1 MTGCYAQ
8 VNPAEVADV
17 PGVDYVVG
25 LNRLDDLLQFVA
37 LPKDRD
43 VRIAVS
49 DVKRQRG
56 VPVLG
61 TRTLP
66 GHTRAFLKIQEGC
79 NYSCT
84 YCIIPTARGLSRSV
98 TPREVLEQVRM
109 LADAGYREIV
119 LTGIHLGSYG
129 QDLTPKIDLTALLE
143 MIAQSRLIPRVRLS
157 SLDPREVPDRL
168 IDLMANSH
176 VICPHLHVCAQAGD
190 DEILKRMRRNY
201 DGAYYR
207 ELLMKVRERLPDAA
221 LGSDIIVGFPGETDG
236 AFDRSLEFFAA
247 LPLTYFHV
255 FHILLGVGRLRLHCR
270 IMWVVKLR
278 RRVPVECANWARSRR
293 ETFVRF
299 RGRKLSVLIEEKIDR
314 ATGLRRGFSRNYLP
328 VLVLRVELWLIV
340 KSRLK
345 SRALKGDGCGG
356 LHWRLPRPVSNIM
369 ARSHPTQANLKK
381 ESQQAQLEKELGY
394 SFSDASLLVRALTH
408 VSYDHEKSAGHNE
421 VLEFLGD
428 AVLDLAISDLLIRS
442 FPEKSEGDLSRMRAA
457 LVNSTVLPEK
467 AALLNLGPLLRLGKG
482 EERSGGGTNP
492 PSWPVPSKRCSAQ
505 FTAKWLRSRP
515 SSCGTALYCRCQRE
529 RPRAARL
536 QNPVARDQP
545 DAISRPT
552 QLSSGFRE
560 RSRP

>member
-1 MTGCYAQ
+1 MRIAITTLGCKINQYDSAVIQNRLEDNHSFVSFEEAADCYIINTCTVTDRADWEARQLVRRAKRLSPGAKVLMTGCYAQ
-8 VNPAEVADV
+8 VNPAEVANV

-25 LNRLDDLLQFVA
+25 LNRLDDLLHFVTV
-37 LPKDRD
+37 LKDND

-49 DVKRQRG
+49 DTKRERG

-61 TRTLP
+61 TRALP

-143 MIAQSRLIPRVRLS
+143 TIARSRLIPRVRLS

-168 IDLMANSH
+168 VDLIANSD

-190 DEILKRMRRNY
+190 DEILKWMRRNY

-207 ELLMKVRERLPDAA
+207 ELLIKIRERLPDAA

-236 AFDRSLEFFAA
+236 TFHRSLEFFAD

-255 FHILLGVGRLRLHCR
+255 F
-270 IMWVVKLR
+270 
-278 RRVPVECANWARSRR
+278 PYSSRR
-293 ETFVRF
+293 GTIAASLPDHVGTELKKTRAGRMRELGAMKKRDFCLRF

-328 VLVLRVELWLIV
+328 VLVF
-340 KSRLK
+340 
-345 SRALKGDGCGG
+345 APG
-356 LHWRLPRPVSNIM
+356 
-369 ARSHPTQANLKK
+369 T
-381 ESQQAQLEKELGY
+381 
-394 SFSDASLLVRALTH
+394 
-408 VSYDHEKSAGHNE
+408 
-421 VLEFLGD
+421 
-428 AVLDLAISDLLIRS
+428 
-442 FPEKSEGDLSRMRAA
+442 
-457 LVNSTVLPEK
+457 LVNHEIEVEIE
-467 AALLNLGPLLRLGKG
+467 GF
-482 EERSGGGTNP
+482 EEG
-492 PSWPVPSKRCSAQ
+492 
-505 FTAKWLRSRP
+505 WLR
-515 SSCGTALYCRCQRE
+515 GTPRE
-529 RPRAARL
+529 TATVGVQVP
-536 QNPVARDQP
+536 
-545 DAISRPT
+545 
-552 QLSSGFRE
+552 
-560 RSRP
+560 

>member
-1 MTGCYAQ
+1 MDRARFEGLRIQGWVLRIENPKSQMRIAITTLGCKINQYDSAVIQSRLEENHSFVPFEEPADCYIINTCTVTDRADWEARQLVRRAKRLSPGAKVLVTGCYAQ
-8 VNPAEVADV
+8 VNPAEVAAV

-49 DVKRQRG
+49 DAKRQRG
-56 VPVLG
+56 VSVLG

-119 LTGIHLGSYG
+119 LTGIHLGGYG
-129 QDLTPKIDLTALLE
+129 QDLIPKVDLTSLLE

-168 IDLMANSH
+168 VDLMASSD

-236 AFDRSLEFFAA
+236 AFDRSLELFAA

-255 FHILLGVGRLRLHCR
+255 F
-270 IMWVVKLR
+270 
-278 RRVPVECANWARSRR
+278 PYSSRR
-293 ETFVRF
+293 GTVAASLPDHVGSEVKKTRARRMRELGAMKKRDFCVRF
-299 RGRKLSVLIEEKIDR
+299 RGQKLSVLIEEKIDR

-328 VLVLRVELWLIV
+328 VLVPADGTLVNREIEVEVEGFEGGWLRGTPLET
-340 KSRLK
+340 
-345 SRALKGDGCGG
+345 A
-356 LHWRLPRPVSNIM
+356 P
-369 ARSHPTQANLKK
+369 ARVQYHGAF
-381 ESQQAQLEKELGY
+381 A
-394 SFSDASLLVRALTH
+394 SDA
-408 VSYDHEKSAGHNE
+408 G
-421 VLEFLGD
+421 
-428 AVLDLAISDLLIRS
+428 
-442 FPEKSEGDLSRMRAA
+442 
-457 LVNSTVLPEK
+457 
-467 AALLNLGPLLRLGKG
+467 
-482 EERSGGGTNP
+482 
-492 PSWPVPSKRCSAQ
+492 
-505 FTAKWLRSRP
+505 
-515 SSCGTALYCRCQRE
+515 
-529 RPRAARL
+529 
-536 QNPVARDQP
+536 
-545 DAISRPT
+545 
-552 QLSSGFRE
+552 
-560 RSRP
+560 